1 MVITEYVPY
10 GDLLGF
16 LRKSRGLQDN
26 YYKDPDIKPQSSL
39 RPKQLFGFAWDI
51 ASGMEFLASEKVCM
65 LWDVNDHGVELL
77 AAKKKGESF
86 AASMSWIRAKVSFA
100 LLRSSLF
107 FLRVSRVSRRVNFR
121 TVGHWLRCWKRTRK
135 YSIRTCIENA
145 NLFLLLVRI
154 RLPLKIYFCKIKM
167 NCF

>member
-26 YYKDPDIKPQSSL
+26 YYNDPDIKPQSSL

-51 ASGMEFLASEKVCM
+51 ANGMEFLASEKVCM

-86 AASMSWIRAKVSFA
+86 ATSMSWIRAKVSFA

-107 FLRVSRVSRRVNFR
+107 FLRVSRVSRRVNLELSDTDLDVEKGLANIRYGHASR
-121 TVGHWLRCWKRTRK
+121 TLI
-135 YSIRTCIENA
+135 YSS
-145 NLFLLLVRI
+145 FLSEYVYL
-154 RLPLKIYFCKIKM
+154 
-167 NCF
+167 

>member
-1 MVITEYVPY
+1 M
-10 GDLLGF
+10 G
-16 LRKSRGLQDN
+16 RKR
-26 YYKDPDIKPQSSL
+26 Y
-39 RPKQLFGFAWDI
+39 
-51 ASGMEFLASEKVCM
+51 
-65 LWDVNDHGVELL
+65 HGVELL

-86 AASMSWIRAKVSFA
+86 TTSMSWIRAKVSFA

-107 FLRVSRVSRRVNFR
+107 FLRVSRVCRRVNLELSDIDLD
-121 TVGHWLRCWKRTRK
+121 VEKGLAN
-135 YSIRTCIENA
+135 RTCMENA